1 MLRAGRDLPS
11 EIDRMQTRRH
21 PLILPRPL
29 QERLD
34 AAVSEFIQADR
45 RFDADFS
52 SPPGEPAFIAP
63 DSVSWQIFKNPLSLF
78 VGGVA
83 AVILELA
90 EPHVRAGVWGH
101 TTFRDDPMQR
111 IRRTG
116 LSAMMTVY
124 GARSR
129 TEKMIARVGAMHTRV
144 SGTTEDGHPY
154 RANDPELLNWVHAT
168 ARFGFLEAYDTW
180 VHSLDEIARSRFHHE
195 GIESA
200 RLYGAH
206 GAPATEQELELFFMA
221 MRDRL
226 EPSSVIFEFLDIV
239 RSVKLLPRS
248 MGSIQEMLV
257 KAAIDI
263 LPAWVRERLELGE
276 AWDLR
281 PWQQIVVRRAGAAID
296 RIPLRSAPAA
306 QACRRLGLPEDYLY
320 KAR

>member
-1 MLRAGRDLPS
+1 MPR
-11 EIDRMQTRRH
+11 EIDRMQPRHH
-21 PLILPRPL
+21 PLILPWPL
-29 QERLD
+29 QERLE
-34 AAVSEFIQADR
+34 AAVAEFIHADK

-52 SPPGEPAFIAP
+52 SPQGEHAFIAP
-63 DSVSWQIFKNPLSLF
+63 DSVSWQVFKNPLSLF

-90 EPHVRAGVWGH
+90 EPRVRAGVWGH
-101 TTFRDDPMQR
+101 TTFRDDPLQR

-129 TEKMIARVGAMHTRV
+129 TEKMIARVDAMHARV
-144 SGTTEDGHPY
+144 KGTTEDGKPY
-154 RANDPELLNWVHAT
+154 RADDPELLNWVYAT
-168 ARFGFLEAYDTW
+168 ARFGFLEAYVTW

-195 GIESA
+195 GIVSA
-200 RLYGAH
+200 RLYGAR
-206 GAPATEQELELFFMA
+206 GAPATDREMELLFMA

-226 EPSSVIFEFLDIV
+226 EPSSVIFEFIDIV

-248 MGSIQEMLV
+248 MGGIQELLV

-263 LPAWVRERLELGE
+263 LPAWVRERLELGD
-276 AWDLR
+276 AWNLR
-281 PWQQIVVRRAGAAID
+281 PWQRLALKRAGAAID

-306 QACRRLGLPEDYLY
+306 QACRRLGLPDDYLY
-320 KAR
+320 MAR

>member
-1 MLRAGRDLPS
+1 MH
-11 EIDRMQTRRH
+11 TRRS

-29 QERLD
+29 QERLE
-34 AAVSEFIQADR
+34 AAVQAFVSADK
-45 RFDADFS
+45 RFDADFAA
-52 SPPGEPAFIAP
+52 PCGEHAFIAP
-63 DSVSWQIFKNPLSLF
+63 DSVSWQVFKNPLSLF

-90 EPHVRAGVWGH
+90 EPRVRAGVWGQS
-101 TTFRDDPMQR
+101 TFRDDPLQR

-124 GARSR
+124 GARSH
-129 TEKMIARVGAMHTRV
+129 TEKMISRVTAMHARVR
-144 SGTTEDGHPY
+144 GTTEDGRPY
-154 RANDPELLNWVHAT
+154 RADDPELLIWVHAT
-168 ARFGFLEAYDTW
+168 ARFGFLEAYAAW
-180 VHSLDEIARSRFHHE
+180 VHPLDKIARSRYHHE
-195 GIESA
+195 GIETA

-206 GAPATEQELELFFMA
+206 GAPATQEEQELLFMT

-226 EPSSVIFEFLDIV
+226 ESSSVIFEFLDIV
-239 RSVKLLPRS
+239 RSVKLLPHS
-248 MGSIQEMLV
+248 MGGIQELLV

-263 LPAWVRERLELGE
+263 LPEWVRERLELGE

-281 PWQQIVVRRAGAAID
+281 PWQRLAVQRAGAAID

-320 KAR
+320 LAR